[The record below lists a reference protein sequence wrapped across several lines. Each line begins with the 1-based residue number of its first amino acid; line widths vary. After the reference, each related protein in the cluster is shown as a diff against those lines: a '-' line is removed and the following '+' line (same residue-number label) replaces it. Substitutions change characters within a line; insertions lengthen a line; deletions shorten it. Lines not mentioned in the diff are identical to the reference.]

1 MKLAVAPTV
10 FIGLGGTGTLILQ
23 KLRKRM
29 EHRIGTADLPFLR
42 YLYVDT
48 HKDSV
53 DKALQG
59 LEGDRQKW
67 SAANVVAPPD
77 DVIRRVQDPNLD
89 HGVVSLRLRVPE
101 WFDERMRQR
110 LSTVGFSQGVG
121 GQRMF
126 SHLAF
131 LASGNL
137 AGLRQALIDFH
148 QQLITS
154 VALQGQP
161 LEGLDPSWL
170 VLTPTRVL
178 TSVRF
183 VVVTS
188 AGGGTGSGCFID
200 VGFLLR
206 RLRRE
211 LGWPGQSVTQV
222 GHAALARPGVSK
234 DLELRNTAALLTE
247 LDHYDGSMRYE
258 YSYLTDQDGVAVPPE
273 RNPPFD
279 QVYLSIPAQQ
289 ARPLDAD
296 PARAFNELQWKIAE
310 HLLTGTVAVY
320 RDEAPDETIKLPSE
334 SSQGA
339 IAWQADAAANNPK
352 GFFTFGVSSR
362 EWPAAMVT
370 RHLFVHLSREQIR
383 HSSQVD
389 AAARADVVTS
399 SCREL
404 GIPEE
409 SIRRNRTPRIVQE
422 DQLCQGLLQPVAGF
436 EPLTQLANCK
446 ARAFDDQGQ
455 VKPGGLVETLNAL
468 KEQFQTR
475 HGGPVA
481 NQSGI
486 TYAIVQTNRDRLLA
500 QDNPESLPQSTAT
513 RLLQVCAE
521 KGPATALAAAREIR
535 QAVAEELAFLE
546 EGLEE
551 VKPQASQTTRTLEE
565 CWNFANSSLLRLVL
579 ESKRQVYK
587 DLEPWLEKLARRFEN
602 FAGYLED
609 YQGRLGTTTESLE
622 KDAPG
627 LVLPA
632 SEIERLKKALATAP
646 SHGLGLLRAP
656 TRGVQGNT
664 RPGLLEQLEDLVR
677 QGLPDLDS
685 TAEPT
690 LFASGPPKQQGAADY
705 LHLQEMERQ
714 AFERVTKAQG
724 EANPYNLK
732 VLSLLKKEASEAG
745 RPFPNLFAEAEPLIQ
760 FQGNASDYLN
770 LSFGK
775 AGTQCSL
782 IVQANQDGYPDLM
795 QQEATGKTWLQQWPG
810 GCQEE
815 RIHETLTDQWSPW
828 SVTCAVERCSIK
840 THLLTGYDLD
850 SRQTLL
856 YAGSDQPDW
865 FPAIADRRIKLP
877 PTERALEEAA
887 SLLFGSIILG
897 RWTFLDKA
905 KGYEFRYERQ
915 DNAGRPIPESYRAVS
930 DMNLA
935 ARDLAHRPD
944 VCHAIKRNVGSY
956 LGDKLGLAA
965 ENLRQAVDAINERRL
980 QNAGERS
987 GDLPGLQLYEV
998 HYDRTLDGVLRFCTA
1013 FEIPLPT
1020 VPHEYAR
1027 FLKTGEPRP
1036 GQSTPTPQGGWYC
1049 TRCGHLFGVTMPGRT
1064 LDCPSCGNPSRL
1076 GGS

>member
-1 MKLAVAPTV
+1 MKLAVTPTV

-48 HKDSV
+48 HADSAT
-53 DKALQG
+53 KALQG
-59 LEGDRQKW
+59 LEGDRRKW
-67 SAANVVAPPD
+67 SVANVVEPPD
-77 DVIRRVQDPNLD
+77 DVIRSIQDPNRD
-89 HGVVSLRLRVPE
+89 HGVVSRRLRVAE

-154 VALQGQP
+154 VSLQGQP

-188 AGGGTGSGCFID
+188 SGGGTGSGSFID

-211 LGWPGQSVTQV
+211 LNWSTQSVTQV

-247 LDHYDGSMRYE
+247 LDHYDGSMQYE

-289 ARPLDAD
+289 DRPLDAD

-320 RDEAPDETIKLPSE
+320 RDETPDEKVKLPSE

-339 IAWQADAAANNPK
+339 IAWQADAVANNPK

-362 EWPAAMVT
+362 EWPAALVT
-370 RHLFVHLSREQIR
+370 RHLFVHLAREQIR
-383 HSSQVD
+383 CSNQVD
-389 AAARADVVTS
+389 APALADAVTR

-422 DQLCQGLLQPVAGF
+422 DQLCQNLLQPVTGF

-446 ARAFDDQGQ
+446 ARAFDEQGRI
-455 VKPGGLVETLNAL
+455 KPGGLVETLNAL

-481 NQSGI
+481 NQPGI
-486 TYAIVQTNRDRLLA
+486 TCAIVQTNRDRLLA
-500 QDNPESLPQSTAT
+500 QDNLESLPQSTAT
-513 RLLQVCAE
+513 TLLQVCAE
-521 KGPATALAAAREIR
+521 KGPATARAAAHEIHL
-535 QAVAEELAFLE
+535 AIAEELAFLE

-551 VKPQASQTTRTLEE
+551 VKPQATQTPRSLEE

-587 DLEPWLEKLARRFEN
+587 ELGPWLEKLARRFEN
-602 FAGYLED
+602 FARYLED
-609 YQGRLGTTTESLE
+609 YQSRLGTTTDDLE

-627 LVLPA
+627 LVLPT
-632 SEIERLKKALATAP
+632 SEIERLKKALATTP
-646 SHGLGLLRAP
+646 SKGLGLLKRK
-656 TRGVQGNT
+656 TRGVQGQT
-664 RPGLLEQLEDLVR
+664 RPGLLEELETLVR
-677 QGLPDLDS
+677 QGLPEQDA

-690 LFASGPPKQQGAADY
+690 LFAAGPPKQQGAADY

-714 AFERVTKAQG
+714 AFERVTRAQG

-732 VLSLLKKEASEAG
+732 VLSLLQKEASESG

-760 FQGNASDYLN
+760 FQRSSSEYLN

-795 QQEATGKTWLQQWPG
+795 QQEAAGKAWLQQWRG
-810 GCQEE
+810 GYQEE
-815 RIHETLTDQWSPW
+815 KIHETLTDQWSPW

-840 THLLTGYDLD
+840 THLLTGYDLN

-856 YAGSDQPDW
+856 YAGADQPDW
-865 FPAIADRRIKLP
+865 FPALSDQRIKLP
-877 PTERALEEAA
+877 PTEQALEEATN
-887 SLLFGSIILG
+887 LLLGSIILE
-897 RWTFLDKA
+897 RWTFLDKVQ
-905 KGYEFRYERQ
+905 GHEFRYERQ
-915 DNAGRPIPESYRAVS
+915 DPAGRPIPERYQAKG
-930 DMNLA
+930 DLNLA

-944 VCHAIKRNVGSY
+944 VRHAIQRNIRSY
-956 LGDKLGLAA
+956 LQDNLGMAA
-965 ENLRQAVDAINERRL
+965 ESLRQAVEAINERRL
-980 QNAGERS
+980 QKADERP
-987 GDLPGLQLYEV
+987 GDLPDLQLYGV
-998 HYDRTLDGVLRFCTA
+998 HYDRTLDGVLRFCTD

-1036 GQSTPTPQGGWYC
+1036 SQNTPAPQAGWYC

-1064 LDCPSCGNPSRL
+1064 LDCPKCGNPSRL